1 MGRLADGYITLRI
14 LKMLS
19 TPIEKTKAYEL
30 GLVDSDGKQLKKA
43 VSTSEKDSYSMLQRF
58 VFKVQRSLMKSPDR
72 NSKRLLTLAAALSI
86 LKENDELDDL
96 NVDALLEMYSSFE
109 DVEQTA
115 RLLEYNLL
123 SFNTFL
129 DEEVAANSAGSG
141 SVDGIGVGDEGE
153 PGKDALI
160 MPMIRRKKKKKYGN
174 S

>member
-86 LKENDELDDL
+86 LKENDDLDDL
-96 NVDALLEMYSSFE
+96 DVDTLLEMYSSFE

-141 SVDGIGVGDEGE
+141 RG
-153 PGKDALI
+153 
-160 MPMIRRKKKKKYGN
+160 RRRTRKRRSYYANDKTQKEEEIWQQLKV
-174 S
+174 

>member
-58 VFKVQRSLMKSPDR
+58 VFKVQ
-72 NSKRLLTLAAALSI
+72 

>member
-86 LKENDELDDL
+86 LKENDDLDDL
-96 NVDALLEMYSSFE
+96 DVDTLLEMYSSFE

-141 SVDGIGVGDEGE
+141 SV
-153 PGKDALI
+153 
-160 MPMIRRKKKKKYGN
+160 RRRTRKRRSYYANDKTQKEEEIWQQLKV
-174 S
+174 

>member
-1 MGRLADGYITLRI
+1 
-14 LKMLS
+14 
-19 TPIEKTKAYEL
+19 
-30 GLVDSDGKQLKKA
+30 
-43 VSTSEKDSYSMLQRF
+43 
-58 VFKVQRSLMKSPDR
+58 
-72 NSKRLLTLAAALSI
+72 
-86 LKENDELDDL
+86 
-96 NVDALLEMYSSFE
+96 MYSSFE